1 MNSLMIFKTVNAL
14 IFFGLIAFFGR
25 KPMRQFFLDRSH
37 RLRDTIVRI
46 ARQKEVAE
54 SHLREFRGKLGQIE
68 VETDEL
74 INDFKRA
81 GEVEKKNLI
90 EKAEKY
96 ADRLRAD
103 TLRVG
108 KQELGRAESMLKRAT
123 VILALSMA
131 EESIRR
137 GMTAEDQTQLLRWGV
152 EKLPETS
159 HEA

>member
-1 MNSLMIFKTVNAL
+1 MIFKTVNAL
-14 IFFGLIAFFGR
+14 IFFGLIIFFGR
-25 KPMRQFFLDRSH
+25 KPLRQFFLGRSR

-54 SHLREFRGKLGQIE
+54 SRLREFRGKLDQIDA
-68 VETDEL
+68 ETAEL
-74 INDFKRA
+74 IRDFKNV
-81 GEVEKKNLI
+81 GENEKKNLI
-90 EKAEKY
+90 EKAENY
-96 ADRLRAD
+96 AERLRAD

-108 KQELGRAESMLKRAT
+108 KQELGRAESMLKRTT

-137 GMTAEDQTQLLRWGV
+137 GMTNEDQARLIHWGV
-152 EKLPETS
+152 EELPETS